1 MGVGP
6 IYMTLSG
13 VPVSFRFQWPI
24 QRSGSGHDW
33 WFVHGRVEVEDGG
46 PLHAEVAVNLTQTIK
61 EALPSLEEREAEPV
75 AINAVRKDID
85 QKQLELVKSGKL
97 QPVFVSSR
105 HYDFKRNRLVFEEA
119 TDDEIREML
128 GRKVYWTS
136 ARRGGAAARVADP
149 YDAELLNT
157 TTGRLL
163 ELAKELE
170 RDGLVKVQ
178 GELASATEKL
188 MAKSEEMAGALRRAL
203 EELEKKHAFE
213 KGTVARG

>member
-1 MGVGP
+1 MGVGT

-13 VPVSFRFQWPI
+13 MPVSCHFQWPM

-33 WFVHGRVEVEDGG
+33 WFVHGRVELEDGG
-46 PLHAEVAVNLTQTIK
+46 PLHAEVAVNLTQTIQ
-61 EALPSLEEREAEPV
+61 EALPSLEERDVEMV
-75 AINAVRKDID
+75 AVNAVRKDLD

-105 HYDFKRNRLVFEEA
+105 HYDFKRQRLVFEQA
-119 TDDEIREML
+119 TDDEVRAML
-128 GRKVYWTS
+128 ERKVYWTA
-136 ARRGGAAARVADP
+136 ARRGGAAAQVADP
-149 YDAELLNT
+149 YDAEFLNT

-170 RDGLVKVQ
+170 RDGLARIQ
-178 GELASATEKL
+178 EGLASATEKL
-188 MAKSEEMAGALRRAL
+188 MGKSEAMAGALRRAL

-213 KGTVARG
+213 KGVPTKN